1 MTREAFGSIQRVLRP
16 GGTLVINAF
25 CQLDEG
31 QDFLAS
37 SLAKTLKTVFHGVRL
52 HTNGRGAIF
61 FAAMNRADPQFVHQP
76 DLAAVHPEARDDT
89 KAALSGL
96 VDAPADHGRVLT
108 DDYNPVEFYDAR
120 NRENIRRRLALSAK
134 EM

>member
-1 MTREAFGSIQRVLRP
+1 MTREAFRSIQRVLRP

-37 SLAKTLKTVFHGVRL
+37 SLAKTLKAVFQGVRL

-61 FAAMNRADPQFVHQP
+61 FAATDRPDPQFLHQP
-76 DLAAVHPEARDDT
+76 DLAAVHPEARNDT
-89 KAALSGL
+89 RAALSGL
-96 VDAPADHGRVLT
+96 VDAPPDHGRVLT
-108 DDYNPVEFYDAR
+108 DDYNPVEFFDAH
-120 NRENIRRRLALSAK
+120 NRENIRRRLALNAK
-134 EM
+134 EL